1 MPRRIRYQ
9 ALLCHVMALVWLP
22 VSGLLSYGLV
32 HWRITQMMF
41 IGSLSFFFDLDH
53 SANFA
58 TVIWVVMVVLIS
70 LVTTLWIPLAIALS
84 KENVD
89 LLVRQSAIHAFNAL
103 VTNTVVVTLAT
114 GIVTQLDRVTEDGET
129 LPWMAW
135 SLVFLIMG
143 IAFLQVIF
151 ASVAGRRS
159 LQGKSFR
166 YPFSLPILR

>member
-9 ALLCHVMALVWLP
+9 ALLCHVMALLWLP
-22 VSGLLSYGLV
+22 LSGLLGYGLV

-41 IGSLSFFFDLDH
+41 IGSLSFFFDLEH

-58 TVIWVVMVVLIS
+58 GAIWLVMVVLIS

-84 KENVD
+84 KETPD
-89 LLVRQSAIHAFNAL
+89 PLVRQSAIHAFNAL
-103 VTNTVVVTLAT
+103 MTYILIITIAT
-114 GIVTQLDRVTEDGET
+114 GVVTQLDRVTEDGET
-129 LPWMAW
+129 LPWIAW
-135 SLVFLIMG
+135 SLVFLVMG
-143 IAFLQVIF
+143 IVFVQVVF